1 MSILKKGIAMLMSV
15 MLMLPMIPVSAAEVN
30 DSKTVVSQDET
41 LSYNLGSN
49 EIELLSPDNKKTTWD
64 ELTNETNVYVIEV
77 EQDAFFPYEV
87 QFTYN
92 GETIKKWFMSQD
104 DIVEIGDYQFGIH
117 SDVTGTMVTEMT
129 LDIAGKKVVV
139 YPKEKA
145 FTSGKMQLR
154 SLLPITEQS
163 LEVDLTGFTPV
174 ELTRVSLSSVV
185 FGEEELG
192 GNGTKVSFKR
202 LRSND
207 DYECADL
214 PGDAFLNVTGGST
227 VIQWEMIVGTI
238 DQLDENNVRYIV
250 TGNKSYP
257 YNWLTASVYS
267 QQTGGERVAIDPVKC
282 HYSVYEAYDNVY
294 ISIPQSLMNNT
305 NIYFTFHLSEPY
317 SAKKIKAYE
326 GKHTTETEL
335 NSAREISDKIFCA
348 DMSQENAGYLLERS
362 DGKYITLVSLDENEK
377 ITGIRPVHVGR
388 SYLSNG
394 LVFSGI
400 YSENERVSYSW
411 TSSTM
416 NNVHTSDFKLSKG
429 NSANLPYSTYANFYA
444 NGSLDNSKVTA
455 AYVGTYN
462 TIAEAQAADATDVKD
477 ELFNDSRKY
486 TANFSNGVYFTIF
499 AGEDNSEDREVFHEF
514 VKVTEGT
521 VGTEGTE
528 DNEVVRDLYSGTAV
542 TFTGLKDAVGNGVDA
557 YCVPRELD
565 SYGNYNFRT
574 ILVDDTVDVSSL
586 APEFTT
592 SEGVNLYATGANTP
606 EVSGISVHDFSKG
619 ILQYS
624 ADAENGSDSANY
636 WLQIVKKSSGLGQL
650 YMNSLA
656 DAGAGTRTA
665 EGVVYSTRE
674 VIIDSLHNYR
684 HDILLAN
691 IGTNKIDK
699 LSVELTSDTVAL
711 DQYWTLSGNHDLS
724 GFSTIQKTKTY
735 GELANLAMLRLKL
748 KNGVTEGS
756 DINGTLTIKSD
767 NTPLMVITLTGTVGN
782 PCITTTDVP
791 QAVKYVPY
799 GTMIQN
805 NNKYNWNKPTYEL
818 VSGTLPSGMEL
829 RESGV
834 LYGVPKENGTFTF
847 TVKMKNSYSS
857 FSDSQQQLTLTILDN
872 TDANVDAATDTGY
885 DVTTRIADISSDDSA
900 ESYLFVSQGE
910 FGEFADIYIDGNKLV
925 KDMDY
930 SAESGSTRLTI
941 KAQTLKRLDNGTH
954 TIGVEFKTGEKK
966 EQVKR
971 AAQNVK
977 VKKNYSGSNSG
988 GGSTGNNSGGGSTG
1002 NNSNNNSTGNNKE
1015 NDSTDTSTDESD
1027 KTSTKPSESDT
1038 NTDLQNAVQ
1047 AVKRVVT
1054 VKQTNDSKK
1063 RIVSWLD
1070 KSGKTIKNSFVITL
1084 KGNTVYVDKNGAMKQ
1099 GIGFTAN
1106 GKRYYASASGA
1117 IVKNGFF
1124 ETELG
1129 NTVYATKSGEL
1140 KAKTV
1145 FKVNGKQYVAKKSGA
1160 LVKSKW
1166 YTIGKKKYY
1175 CDKNGVVKDI
1185 KEA

>member
-30 DSKTVVSQDET
+30 DSKTVVSQGET

-64 ELTNETNVYVIEV
+64 ELTNETNVYVIEA

-117 SDVTGTMVTEMT
+117 SDVTGTMVTEMS
-129 LDIAGKKVVV
+129 LDIAGKEVVV
-139 YPKEKA
+139 YPEEKA

-154 SLLPITEQS
+154 SLLPISETS
-163 LEVDLTGFTPV
+163 LSVDLTGFTPV
-174 ELTRVSLSSVV
+174 ELTRVSLSSVN
-185 FGEEELG
+185 FGEEQLG
-192 GNGTKVSFKR
+192 SNGTKVSFKR

-207 DYECADL
+207 DYECTDL
-214 PGDAFLNVTGGST
+214 SGDAFLNATGGSNL
-227 VIQWEMIVGTI
+227 IQWEMIVGTI

-267 QQTGGERVAIDPVKC
+267 QQTGGERVAVDPVDC
-282 HYSVYEAYDNVY
+282 HYSVYEAYDYDMVY
-294 ISIPQSLMNNT
+294 ISMPESLINNT
-305 NIYFTFHLSEPY
+305 NMYFSFQLSEPY

-326 GKHTTETEL
+326 GKYTTETEL
-335 NSAREISDKIFCA
+335 NSAPEISDKIFCE
-348 DMSQENAGYLLERS
+348 DMTQVNSGYLFERS
-362 DGKYITLVSLDENEK
+362 NGQYITLVSYDGNNQ
-377 ITGIRPVHVGR
+377 ITGIRPIRVFR
-388 SYLSNG
+388 SYMQNGPVFAGMYNGTKYVSN
-394 LVFSGI
+394 SQT
-400 YSENERVSYSW
+400 R
-411 TSSTM
+411 STI
-416 NNVHTSDFKLSKG
+416 NDVHTSEFKLTKG
-429 NSANLPYSTYANFYA
+429 NSANSPYSTYAYFYV
-444 NGSLDNSKVTA
+444 NNVQDNSKVTA

-462 TIAEAQAADATDVKD
+462 TIAEAQAAGATDVTD
-477 ELFNDSRKY
+477 VLFNYSSKY
-486 TANFSNGVYFTIF
+486 TANFSNGVYFTVF
-499 AGEDNSEDREVFHEF
+499 AGEDNSANREVFHEF

-521 VGTEGTE
+521 E
-528 DNEVVRDLYSGTAV
+528 DNEVVRNLYSGTAV
-542 TFTGLKDAVGNGVDA
+542 TFTGLKDATGNVVDA
-557 YCVPRELD
+557 YCVPGKLD
-565 SYGNYNFRT
+565 SYGNYNFHT
-574 ILVDDTVDVSSL
+574 ILVDDTVDLRSL
-586 APEFTT
+586 APIFTT
-592 SEGVNLYATGANTP
+592 SEGVNLYATGGNTP

-650 YMNSLA
+650 YINSLA
-656 DAGAGTRTA
+656 DAGAETKTV

-724 GFSTIQKTKTY
+724 GFSTTQKTKTY

-748 KNGVTEGS
+748 KNGVIEGS

-847 TVKMKNSYSS
+847 TVKMKNSYSG

-925 KDMDY
+925 KDTDY

-977 VKKNYSGSNSG
+977 VKKNNSGSNSG
-988 GGSTGNNSGGGSTG
+988 GGSTGNNSSGGSTG
-1002 NNSNNNSTGNNKE
+1002 NNSNNSSTGNNKE
-1015 NDSTDTSTDESD
+1015 NDSTGTSSDESD

-1038 NTDLQNAVQ
+1038 NTDIQNAVQ
-1047 AVKRVVT
+1047 ATKRVVT

-1084 KGNTVYVDKNGAMKQ
+1084 KGNLVYVDKNGAMKQ

-1106 GKRYYASASGA
+1106 GKRYYASATGV

-1124 ETELG
+1124 ETVLG

-1175 CDKNGVVKDI
+1175 CDKNGVVKSI
-1185 KEA
+1185 KQA